1 MVLIRAVWPPSGTGR
16 KCMAKKTDAT
26 VAQVKKIQVKLVRS
40 PIGYEK
46 SQKETVKALG
56 LKRMHQTVEH
66 NDTPV
71 IRGMIYKVQHL
82 VSVTE

>member
-1 MVLIRAVWPPSGTGR
+1 
-16 KCMAKKTDAT
+16 MADITT
-26 VAQVKKIQVKLVRS
+26 SKKIQVKLVRS

-56 LKRMHQTVEH
+56 LKRMHQTIEH
-66 NDTPV
+66 DDTSS
-71 IRGMIYKVQHL
+71 IRGMINKVKHL